1 MGRSMKIYQNVKLAL
16 KQLLSTKFRTFLTML
31 GIIIGVFSVIL
42 LISIGTAI
50 SKNVST
56 QLGDMGSNLV
66 SVSFYPNNPTEKFTY
81 KEATNL
87 LEDGEI
93 GSPEVMQT
101 KAVRTNEHTDD
112 MQVTGINDAYAN
124 IKNLELARG
133 RFCSEVDV
141 RYAQKVTVIGADV
154 AKSYFKEQNPV
165 GKYMR
170 ISGARYLVIGVL
182 KEKGES
188 LFGSADKKLFI
199 PITSAERLFKTDS
212 IDLYY
217 IQAKSP
223 NQVPSVVKQVDHKM
237 SRLFPNDKDA
247 YSVVNQQEAL
257 DTFDSITKTL
267 TVGLG
272 AIAGISLLVGGI
284 GIMNI
289 MLVSVSERTREIGI
303 RKAIGAR
310 DSDIL
315 LQFLIEAVVLSLLG
329 GGIGILLG
337 IFSAQLVTILSDFE
351 MIVSI
356 PTILLAV
363 GFSMFI
369 GVVFDVV
376 PAHKASKKM
385 PIDALRAE

>member
-16 KQLLSTKFRTFLTML
+16 KQLLSAKFRTFLTML

-112 MQVTGINDAYAN
+112 VQVTGINDAYAN

-315 LQFLIEAVVLSLLG
+315 LQFLIESVVLSLLG

-337 IFSAQLVTILSDFE
+337 IFSAQLVTILTDFE

-363 GFSMFI
+363 VFSMFI
-369 GVVFDVV
+369 GVVFGVV

>member
-1 MGRSMKIYQNVKLAL
+1 MKIYQNVKLAL
-16 KQLLSTKFRTFLTML
+16 KQLLSAKFRTFLTML

-369 GVVFDVV
+369 GVVFGVV

>member
-124 IKNLELARG
+124 IKNLELTRG

-369 GVVFDVV
+369 GVVFGVV

>member
-237 SRLFPNDKDA
+237 SWLFPNDKDA

-369 GVVFDVV
+369 GVVFGVV

>member
-1 MGRSMKIYQNVKLAL
+1 MKIYQNVKLAL

-124 IKNLELARG
+124 IKNLELTRG

-369 GVVFDVV
+369 GVVFGVV

>member
-1 MGRSMKIYQNVKLAL
+1 MKIYQNVKLAL

-66 SVSFYPNNPTEKFTY
+66 SVSFYPTNPTEKFTY
-81 KEATNL
+81 KEATSL
-87 LEDGEI
+87 LDDGEI

-101 KAVRTNEHTDD
+101 KTVRTNEHTDD

-154 AKSYFKEQNPV
+154 AKFYFKEQNPV
-165 GKYMR
+165 GEYMQ

-182 KEKGES
+182 KEKGDS

-223 NQVPSVVKQVDHKM
+223 NQVPDVVKQVDHKM

-315 LQFLIEAVVLSLLG
+315 LQFLIESVVLSLLG

-369 GVVFDVV
+369 GVVFGVV

>member
-315 LQFLIEAVVLSLLG
+315 LQLLIEAVVLSLLG

-369 GVVFDVV
+369 GVVFGVV

>member
-16 KQLLSTKFRTFLTML
+16 KQLLSAKFRTFLTML

-369 GVVFDVV
+369 GVVFGVV

>member
-1 MGRSMKIYQNVKLAL
+1 MKIYQNVKLAL

-237 SRLFPNDKDA
+237 SWLFPNDKDA

-369 GVVFDVV
+369 GVVFGVV

>member
-1 MGRSMKIYQNVKLAL
+1 MKIYQNVKLAL

-66 SVSFYPNNPTEKFTY
+66 SVSFYPTNPTEKFTY
-81 KEATNL
+81 KEATSL
-87 LEDGEI
+87 LDDGEI

-101 KAVRTNEHTDD
+101 KTVRTNEHTDD

-165 GKYMR
+165 GKYMQ

-182 KEKGES
+182 KEKGDS

-223 NQVPSVVKQVDHKM
+223 NQVPDVVKQVDHKM

-315 LQFLIEAVVLSLLG
+315 LQFLIESVVLSLLG

-356 PTILLAV
+356 PTILLVV

-369 GVVFDVV
+369 GVVFGVV

>member
-1 MGRSMKIYQNVKLAL
+1 MKVYQNVKLAL
-16 KQLLSTKFRTFLTML
+16 KQLLSAKFRTFLTML

-56 QLGDMGSNLV
+56 QLGDMGSNLA
-66 SVSFYPNNPTEKFTY
+66 SVSFYPTNPTEKFTY
-81 KEATNL
+81 KDATSL
-87 LEDGEI
+87 LDDGEI

-154 AKSYFKEQNPV
+154 AKSYFEEQNPV

-182 KEKGES
+182 KEKGDS

-223 NQVPSVVKQVDHKM
+223 NQVPDVVKQVDHKM

-310 DSDIL
+310 DGDIL
-315 LQFLIEAVVLSLLG
+315 LQFLIESVVLSLLG

-369 GVVFDVV
+369 GVVFGVV

>member
-16 KQLLSTKFRTFLTML
+16 KQLLSAKFRTFLTML

-112 MQVTGINDAYAN
+112 VQVTGINDAYAN

-315 LQFLIEAVVLSLLG
+315 LQFLIESVVLSLLG

-369 GVVFDVV
+369 GVVFGVV

>member
-16 KQLLSTKFRTFLTML
+16 KQLLSAKFRTFLTML

-315 LQFLIEAVVLSLLG
+315 LQFLIESVVLSLLG

-369 GVVFDVV
+369 GVVFGVV

>member
-66 SVSFYPNNPTEKFTY
+66 SVSFYPTNPTEKFTY
-81 KEATNL
+81 KEATSL
-87 LEDGEI
+87 LDDGEI

-101 KAVRTNEHTDD
+101 KTVRTNEHTDD

-154 AKSYFKEQNPV
+154 AKFYFKEQNPV
-165 GKYMR
+165 GEYMQ

-182 KEKGES
+182 KEKGDS

-223 NQVPSVVKQVDHKM
+223 NQVPDVVKQVDHKM

-315 LQFLIEAVVLSLLG
+315 LQFLIESVVLSLLG

-369 GVVFDVV
+369 GVVFGVV

>member
-66 SVSFYPNNPTEKFTY
+66 SVSFYPTNPTEKFTY
-81 KEATNL
+81 KEATSL
-87 LEDGEI
+87 LDDGEI

-101 KAVRTNEHTDD
+101 KTVRTNQHQDN
-112 MQVTGINDAYAN
+112 MQVTGINDSYAN
-124 IKNLELARG
+124 IKNLELATG

-154 AKSYFKEQNPV
+154 ARSYFKEQNPV
-165 GKYMR
+165 GKYVQ

-223 NQVPSVVKQVDHKM
+223 NQVPSVVKQVNQEM
-237 SRLFPNDKDA
+237 SRFFPNEKET

-257 DTFDSITKTL
+257 DTFDNITKTL

-310 DSDIL
+310 DGDIL
-315 LQFLIEAVVLSLLG
+315 LQFLIESVVLSLLG

-351 MIVSI
+351 MVVSI

-369 GVVFDVV
+369 GVVFGVV
-376 PAHKASKKM
+376 PARKASKKM

>member
-1 MGRSMKIYQNVKLAL
+1 MKIYQNVKLAL
-16 KQLLSTKFRTFLTML
+16 KQLLSAKFRTFLTML

-112 MQVTGINDAYAN
+112 VQVTGINDAYAN

-315 LQFLIEAVVLSLLG
+315 LQFLIESVVLSLLG

-337 IFSAQLVTILSDFE
+337 IFSAQLVTILTDFE

-363 GFSMFI
+363 VFSMFI
-369 GVVFDVV
+369 GVVFGVV